1 MFRFA
6 MEKPRFGE
14 PPRPNWITLPSLP
27 IRCVDSL
34 LTLPSACATS
44 ESARTFG
51 RRDSSNVGVS
61 EASDC
66 DVSNADLPLITASE
80 P

>member
-1 MFRFA
+1 M
-6 MEKPRFGE
+6 
-14 PPRPNWITLPSLP
+14 PSSS
-27 IRCVDSL
+27 IRCVESL

-61 EASDC
+61 DASDC
-66 DVSNADLPLITASE
+66 DVSNADLPLMTASE